1 MHVRKAIHLASLR
14 AQGKGGLALRL
25 LLAAALAGFL
35 LVFAARSLSSPSPSS
50 RRQEETPS
58 SSSAAADCDKQ
69 QQGQGLPLAVAEAL
83 VHYTTSNVTPQQ
95 TAEEIAV
102 SLRVLHRRAPC
113 NFLVFGLGHDSPMWA
128 ALNHGGRT
136 VFLEED
142 ASWIE
147 TVGSAH
153 PALESYHVRYDTV
166 LTDSGDLL
174 ELRHHPAC
182 VAQPDLASAA
192 AAGCRLALRGLPPAF
207 REVEWDLVM
216 VDAPTGWT
224 PESPGRMGAIYTAG
238 MAARARRPGNGATDV
253 FVHDVDRPVEDAF
266 SKAFLC
272 EGYLAEQV
280 GRIRHFVIPSHREK
294 DGTPFC
300 P

>member
-1 MHVRKAIHLASLR
+1 
-14 AQGKGGLALRL
+14 
-25 LLAAALAGFL
+25 
-35 LVFAARSLSSPSPSS
+35 
-50 RRQEETPS
+50 
-58 SSSAAADCDKQ
+58 
-69 QQGQGLPLAVAEAL
+69 

-95 TAEEIAV
+95 TADEIGV
-102 SLRVLHRRAPC
+102 SLRVLQRRAPC
-113 NFLVFGLGHDSPMWA
+113 NFLVFGLGLDSPMWA

-142 ASWIE
+142 ASWIAS
-147 TVGSAH
+147 VRSKH
-153 PALESYHVRYDTV
+153 PGLESYHVAYDTV
-166 LTDSGDLL
+166 LTDADSLL
-174 ELRHHPAC
+174 GLRDHPAC
-182 VAQPDLASAA
+182 VAQPDLAAA
-192 AAGCRLALRGLPPAF
+192 AAASCRLALALKGLPPVF
-207 REVEWDLVM
+207 HELEWDLVM

-224 PESPGRMGAIYTAG
+224 PQAPGRMAAIYTAG
-238 MAARARRPGNGATDV
+238 MAARARRPGDGPTDV
-253 FVHDVDRPVEDAF
+253 FVHDVDRPVEDNF